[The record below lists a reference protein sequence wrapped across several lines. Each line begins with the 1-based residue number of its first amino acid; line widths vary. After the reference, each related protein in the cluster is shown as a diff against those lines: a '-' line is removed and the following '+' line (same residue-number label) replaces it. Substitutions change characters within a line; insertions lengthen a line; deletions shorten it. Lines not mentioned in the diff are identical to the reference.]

1 MLKMLDYLLKQ
12 LGVIGIMK
20 FKFSYAA
27 NNVKNTEIVR
37 VTEMTSHIEDIISFT
52 VGLPAPEVILVDEL
66 KIIIEEI
73 ISTEG
78 LRVFQYSSPKG
89 SIEGILRDFLKKDN
103 IKVEKEN
110 ICVITGALQG
120 GFLTCRA
127 LISPEDWVISE
138 IPAYSINLQNL
149 RMHAQRIIGVPMD
162 EEGLVTGEL
171 YKCLKEMRENDKVP
185 KFIYTIPDFQ
195 NPTGVTMSLK
205 RRKELIEIVNHFDT
219 LILEDTPYRYMRYEG
234 KDLPSLRE
242 LGGDRVIH
250 INSFSKTVAT
260 GLRVG
265 YIVAHPGLI
274 ERFVAIKTAT
284 DYCTPLFNQ
293 MVIESFLKKGLW
305 EKQLDILNKVHKKRR
320 DVFLQALDEYMPKV
334 KGLSWNKPLGG
345 TFLWVTLPFEVDM
358 DSLLESSIQHK
369 VAFVPG
375 IDFYTEEMAKTA
387 LPAMRLNFSYH
398 PENRICEG
406 VRRLASAVKSVL

>member
-1 MLKMLDYLLKQ
+1 
-12 LGVIGIMK
+12 MK
-20 FKFSYAA
+20 FEFSYAA

-37 VTEMTSHIEDIISFT
+37 ITEMASHIEDLIPFT

-73 ISTEG
+73 VTTEG
-78 LRVFQYSSPKG
+78 LRIFQYSSPKG
-89 SIEGILRDFLKKDN
+89 SIESVLRDFLGKDN

-120 GFLTCRA
+120 GFLACRA

-149 RMHAQRIIGVPMD
+149 RMHAQRIVGVHMD
-162 EEGLVTGEL
+162 EQGMVTREL
-171 YKCLKEMRENDKVP
+171 HERLKEMVKKGKKP
-185 KFIYTIPDFQ
+185 KLIYTIPDFQ

-205 RRKELIEIVNHFDT
+205 RRKELIEIADQFDIP
-219 LILEDTPYRYMRYEG
+219 ILEDTPYRYMRYEG
-234 KDLPSLRE
+234 ENLPSLRK
-242 LGGDRVIH
+242 LGGDGGIH

-265 YIVAHPGLI
+265 YIVAHPELI
-274 ERFVAIKTAT
+274 KCFVAIKTAT

-293 MVIESFLKKGLW
+293 MVVERFLKKGLW

-320 DVFLQALDEYMPKV
+320 DVFLKALDEYMPKV

-345 TFLWVTLPFEVDM
+345 TFLWVTLPFDVDM

-387 LPAMRLNFSYH
+387 PPAMRLNFPYH
-398 PENRICEG
+398 PEDRICEG
-406 VRRLASAVKSVL
+406 VKRLASAVKSVL